1 MAADGDAGAA
11 SRRPPNT
18 PFRQQTL
25 KAWRPILTPAW
36 VIATFTAV
44 GVAFIP
50 IGAFCLVAS
59 RGVVEVI
66 SSPYDE
72 TCCESHCDDELKRV
86 DRNPCTIT
94 VTVPSKMEAPVHM
107 YYMLENYYQNHR
119 RYVKSRSDK
128 QLRGESGGQIKP
140 SLLSDCSPRAYANP
154 NGADEVSNAIN
165 PCGLIAWSLFNDTF
179 TLTKTGGS
187 KVPLVKSGIAWNS
200 DVSTKFKN
208 SDGTGNNFPPFASK
222 DCSPGSGQC
231 TEDEDFIVWMRTA
244 GLPTFRKLYR
254 RINVDLEAGEY
265 SITIKNGEV
274 LSGRGDR
281 PINRWSN
288 KEQNTLYPVTP
299 FGGHKF
305 VVLTTTAW
313 IGGRNDFLGYA
324 YIIVGGVSLILALAF
339 FVKHKI
345 SPRKL
350 GDTSYLIWSKDQTH

>member
-94 VTVPSKMEAPVHM
+94 VTP
-107 YYMLENYYQNHR
+107 YYIGVLHGAAMGVTQSSDGCHI
-119 RYVKSRSDK
+119 RSD
-128 QLRGESGGQIKP
+128 ES
-140 SLLSDCSPRAYANP
+140 CANP
-154 NGADEVSNAIN
+154 SGEVSNAIN

-222 DCSPGSGQC
+222 C

-299 FGGHKF
+299 F